1 MKQREERRRG
11 TVQQDRSARTRKG
24 KQASE
29 RVTTRGPLASSNL
42 ALPRSVVPDVDCA
55 SPGSEPGNRA
65 RLGAGQSRQARS
77 RAIAPMVY
85 LWCLAWMIR
94 CVGKQ
99 RHACR
104 ASDLAFVGQG
114 CRANDLASAGHAHP
128 CETLPRLARSSANQ
142 PTSQPAST
150 PARFEVR
157 QPPRRAWNRQ
167 KQTFRRYPLLNDTRH
182 ARREQC

>member
-11 TVQQDRSARTRKG
+11 TVQQDRYARTRKG

-29 RVTTRGPLASSNL
+29 RVTTRGPLASSSL

-55 SPGSEPGNRA
+55 SPGS
-65 RLGAGQSRQARS
+65 LGAGQSHQARS
-77 RAIAPMVY
+77 EPGNRTRLARSRTIALRSEPGI
-85 LWCLAWMIR
+85 AWMIR

-128 CETLPRLARSSANQ
+128 CVTLPRLARSSASQ
-142 PTSQPAST
+142 PASQPAST
-150 PARFEVR
+150 PALRF
-157 QPPRRAWNRQ
+157 ANH
-167 KQTFRRYPLLNDTRH
+167 LDGLGI
-182 ARREQC
+182 ARSRPSADIPS

>member
-11 TVQQDRSARTRKG
+11 TVQRDRSARTRKG

-29 RVTTRGPLASSNL
+29 RVTTRRPLASSSL
-42 ALPRSVVPDVDCA
+42 ALPRSVVPDVDCS

-65 RLGAGQSRQARS
+65 R
-77 RAIAPMVY
+77 
-85 LWCLAWMIR
+85 LAWMIR

-114 CRANDLASAGHAHP
+114 YRANDLASAGHAHP
-128 CETLPRLARSSANQ
+128 CVTLPRLARSSANQ
-142 PTSQPAST
+142 PASQPAST
-150 PARFEVR
+150 PARFEIR